1 MAYVIFTA
9 NGDEVDR
16 RELAVAVTIGR
27 AQDADIP
34 VRDILLSRKHCR
46 IEPSGE
52 QWVVTDLGSK
62 NGTYLG
68 YRQIMRHQLRD
79 GDELRIGRTRV
90 TFKAGAFA
98 PAPVGTKRRDVV
110 RPADP
115 TEALAG
121 TVAGFLLVEPGEV
134 ERQAGAPV
142 PQPRPPEPT
151 SFASE
156 DVYGMLNEI
165 ASSSWDSIM
174 AQASRPIV
182 MERPLPRPSGFR
194 EAPPVARR
202 TRVAFSLQ
210 APMGETTGTGVS
222 TETDTPGASK
232 TTNPLKAQCTARPPQ
247 ATRWWNVPAKAQ
259 RQIALGVVSV
269 VATVVLVGAWV
280 VAVNRGPRASDAG
293 TVSNPRGPQPGAS
306 PDLVDIT
313 LPPLPAPAPAP
324 APAVAP
330 APIAEQPGASPL
342 PLNVSAPR
350 HATLK
355 TVARVAAVHFLV
367 VR

>member
-16 RELAVAVTIGR
+16 RELTTVVTIGR

-46 IEPSGE
+46 LEPSGE
-52 QWVVTDLGSK
+52 NWVVTDLGSK

-68 YRQIMRHQLRD
+68 YRQITRHQLKD
-79 GDELRIGRTRV
+79 GDELRLGRTRM
-90 TFKAGAFA
+90 TFKAGAFEAA
-98 PAPVGTKRRDVV
+98 PAGTKRRDVV

-134 ERQAGAPV
+134 EREVGAPV

-151 SFASE
+151 AYASE

-174 AQASRPIV
+174 AQASRPLV
-182 MERPLPRPSGFR
+182 MERPLPRPSGYR
-194 EAPPVARR
+194 EAPAAAARR
-202 TRVAFSLQ
+202 PRVAFCLQ
-210 APMGETTGTGVS
+210 APNAGSNSAAPAAEGES
-222 TETDTPGASK
+222 TESDNKQLAGPEAPKLPRGTRSTPS
-232 TTNPLKAQCTARPPQ
+232 ARG
-247 ATRWWNVPAKAQ
+247 WNVPARVQ
-259 RQIALGVVSV
+259 RNIAVGIVSA
-269 VATVVLVGAWV
+269 VATALLVGAWV
-280 VAVNRGPRASDAG
+280 VAVNHGPHS
-293 TVSNPRGPQPGAS
+293 SMAS
-306 PDLVDIT
+306 PVPKPQDLADIT
-313 LPPLPAPAPAP
+313 FPAPAPVLARLTSVDPP
-324 APAVAP
+324 ARQA
-330 APIAEQPGASPL
+330 
-342 PLNVSAPR
+342 
-350 HATLK
+350 ATLMPTLK
-355 TVARVAAVHFLV
+355 RSIAPDRATIRAAARVAVVQFLV